1 MGLEGADRQ
10 SMLRWTMASASD
22 TRQTRAAAADNDERK
37 GNVQP
42 ETAKRGQRAEHG
54 ENRRGTTKID
64 SFATLANDYT
74 VVHDST
80 G

>member
-1 MGLEGADRQ
+1 VQVKPDKHEL
-10 SMLRWTMASASD
+10 L
-22 TRQTRAAAADNDERK
+22 RQTNDERK

-80 G
+80 GSDRA